1 MRNIWCFA
9 RREYKHYFASPL
21 AYVIAILSLLVVGG
35 LFIAQII
42 YASDQSLYQGGPA
55 PDASVVIYALPTIF
69 LFTTPVLTMRLLA
82 DEQRM
87 GTMELLL
94 TAPVKDWELVVGKW
108 LGAFLFILSIIATTL
123 IYQIILNRLVSPG
136 IDQTLM
142 LACYLA
148 IILAAATFLAIGTAV
163 SAIFSNQFAAFLVT
177 VLVLIFLWW
186 LIQIPGA
193 ISSSTTINNI
203 FTYLNLNGQFNN
215 MMTGQVSIADIVYPL
230 SLTALS
236 LFLGSVVV
244 EMRRWQ

>member
-1 MRNIWCFA
+1 MRNIWYFA
-9 RREYKHYFASPL
+9 KREYKHYFATPL
-21 AYVIAILSLLVVGG
+21 AYIIAILTLLVVGG
-35 LFIAQII
+35 LFVAQII
-42 YASDQSLYQGGPA
+42 YSANQSVYSGAPA
-55 PDASVVIYALPTIF
+55 PDASIIIYAMPTIF

-108 LGAFLFILSIIATTL
+108 LGAFLFVLSLIVSTL
-123 IYQIILNRLVSPG
+123 IYQIVLNRLVSPG

-177 VLVLIFLWW
+177 VLILIALWW
-186 LIQIPGA
+186 LVSIPSA

-203 FTYLNLNGQFNN
+203 FTYINLNSQFNS
-215 MMTGQVSIADIVYPL
+215 MMTGSVSLADIIFPL
-230 SLTALS
+230 SLTSLG